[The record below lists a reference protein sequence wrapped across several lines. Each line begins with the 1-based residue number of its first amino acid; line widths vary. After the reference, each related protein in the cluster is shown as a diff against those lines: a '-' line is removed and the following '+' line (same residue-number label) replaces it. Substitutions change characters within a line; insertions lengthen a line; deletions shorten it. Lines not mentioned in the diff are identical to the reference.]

1 MTIYRAFE
9 RVGIEIEYA
18 IVGRSDLDCLPI
30 ADVVLQK
37 ARAPRGLSWS
47 NEFTAHVLELK
58 TVEPAHCLASLLPS
72 AQSAIAAMNRTLRG
86 HGAQLMPSAMHPLLN
101 PHDARPWVDD
111 PYGIYAA
118 YRRIFETRCHGFANL
133 QSVHI
138 NLPFADDE
146 EFARLHEAVRL
157 VLPIIPALAASSPV
171 VEGRLAGAK
180 DYRLV
185 SYRDNAREYPL
196 VAGDIIPPRIA
207 TPAQYQAQILEPLY
221 HSLADVD
228 RDGVLRHPWL
238 NSRGAIPRFDRN
250 AIEIRLTDTQENVA
264 ADLAVAQAIVHL
276 VKQLYDDERL
286 LRTHIATETLVRIL
300 GDCMVKGEEAVV
312 TAADYLD
319 MLGTGLTPS
328 AGEIWRRS
336 LAGSEVAACAP
347 LRAGTLATRLEK
359 ALGDYPSMQQICGV
373 YQELCD
379 CFARGA
385 LFRA

>member
-18 IVGRSDLDCLPI
+18 IVGRNDIDCLPI
-30 ADVVLQK
+30 ADAVLET
-37 ARAPRGLSWS
+37 ARAPSGLAWS

-58 TVEPAHCLASLLPS
+58 TVEPPHCLAGLLQP

-86 HGAQLMPSAMHPLLN
+86 HGAQLMPGAMHPLLN
-101 PHDARPWVDD
+101 PSDARPWTDD
-111 PYGIYAA
+111 PHGIYAA
-118 YRRIFETRCHGFANL
+118 YQRIFETSSHGFANL
-133 QSVHI
+133 QSIHI

-180 DYRLV
+180 DYRLI
-185 SYRDNAREYPL
+185 SYRDNARGYPL
-196 VAGDIIPPRIA
+196 VAGDIIPPSIA
-207 TPAQYQAQILEPLY
+207 TPAQYQVQILEPLY
-221 HSLADVD
+221 DSLADVD

-250 AIEIRLTDTQENVA
+250 AIEIRLTDTQESVA
-264 ADLAVAQAIVHL
+264 ADLAVAQAIVGV

-286 LRTHIATETLVRIL
+286 LRVHVATETLVRIL
-300 GDCMVKGEEAVV
+300 DDCMVKGEHAII
-312 TAADYLD
+312 TAPDYLD
-319 MLGTGLTPS
+319 MLNCGSTTS
-328 AGEIWRRS
+328 AGGIWRRL
-336 LAGSEVAACAP
+336 LAGSEVGALAP

-359 ALGDYPSMQQICGV
+359 ALGDCPSTERIRGV

-379 CFARGA
+379 CLARGA

>member
-18 IVGRSDLDCLPI
+18 IVGRNDLACLPI

-37 ARAPRGLSWS
+37 ARAPRGLAWS
-47 NEFTAHVLELK
+47 NEFIAHVLELK
-58 TVEPAHCLASLLPS
+58 TLEPAHCLAGLLQP

-86 HGAQLMPSAMHPLLN
+86 HGAQLMPGAMHPLLN
-101 PHDARPWVDD
+101 PRDARPWTDD
-111 PYGIYAA
+111 PHGIYAT
-118 YRRIFETRCHGFANL
+118 YRRIFETSAHGFANL
-133 QSVHI
+133 QSIHI

-171 VEGRLAGAK
+171 VEGRLAAAK

-185 SYRDNAREYPL
+185 SYRDNARGYPL
-196 VAGDIIPPRIA
+196 VAGDIIPTRIA

-221 HSLADVD
+221 HSLEDVD
-228 RDGVLRHPWL
+228 REGVLRHPWL

-250 AIEIRLTDTQENVA
+250 AIEIRLTDTQESVA
-264 ADLAVAQAIVHL
+264 ADLAVAQAIVGL
-276 VKQLYDDERL
+276 VKQLYDDDRL
-286 LRTHIATETLVRIL
+286 LRVHIATETLVRIL
-300 GDCMVKGEEAVV
+300 GDCIVKGEETII
-312 TAADYLD
+312 TALDYLD
-319 MLGTGLTPS
+319 MFNCGSATS
-328 AGEIWRRS
+328 AGGIWRRS
-336 LAGSEVAACAP
+336 LAESEVEAAAP

-359 ALGDYPSMQQICGV
+359 ALGDCPSMEQICCV

-379 CFARGA
+379 CLVRGG